1 MKKNKK
7 WILNSLLSSAI
18 RKLWKNCPLK
28 KLALDLACVDMKQP
42 VKQRMYVCNI
52 CKNTFRVFDVEIDHL
67 AAAPLKENLDERIKR
82 LFLNFSTIDESTPI
96 EETVKEHLQC
106 LCNNCHKIKT
116 KEENKN
122 RKASTSKGVVNK

>member
-7 WILNSLLSSAI
+7 WMLNSLLSSAI
-18 RKLWKNCPLK
+18 RKVWKNCPLK
-28 KLALDLACVDMKQP
+28 KLALDLACVDIKQP

-67 AAAPLKENLDERIKR
+67 VAAPAKENLDEKIKR

-96 EETVKEHLQC
+96 EALVKENLQC
-106 LCNNCHKIKT
+106 LCNACHRNKT
-116 KEENKN
+116 KEENKL
-122 RKASTSKGVVNK
+122 RRSKK